1 MGLDS
6 LDDLVQLVLAR
17 ADEIDAGGTASASPF
32 YGLMDE
38 TVNEVWRDLITR
50 YPWLDVTKD
59 PPGSFVTT
67 DDVTTTT
74 LTIATAG
81 TAVSGTL
88 SAAPSTSI
96 TGRKIRPSGV
106 TWIARVTA
114 HTAGSTT
121 VTLDAVPATI
131 AAGTACVIFQ
141 DEYDLASDLGVFAS
155 GLWSQAGHFVR
166 LVSLETL
173 LAAYPDPPN
182 AGTTADLFARLT
194 RTRIRLSQYPNS
206 VRRYEY
212 PYLAELSDPSGTAT
226 LAIPPHLRPI
236 LAEGTLAL
244 LFQMK
249 GDRRQGEAATRYEA
263 GIERAIAYETRRRV
277 GYGQL
282 SQRTRDAGYGDQRRY
297 GA

>member
-1 MGLDS
+1 MGLDTF
-6 LDDLVQLVLAR
+6 DDLVQLVLTR
-17 ADEIDAGGTASASPF
+17 ADEISAGGSASASPF
-32 YGLMDE
+32 YGVMDE
-38 TVNEVWRDLITR
+38 TVAGAWRDLITR
-50 YPWLDVTKD
+50 YPWLDMTKD
-59 PPGSFVTT
+59 PPGAFVTT
-67 DDVTTTT
+67 DDITTTT

-88 SAAPSTSI
+88 SAAPSASI

-121 VTLDAVPATI
+121 VTLDAVPAAI

-141 DEYDLASDLGVFAS
+141 DEYDLASDLGAFAS
-155 GLWSQAGHFVR
+155 GLWDQAGHFVR
-166 LVSLETL
+166 LVGLETL
-173 LAAYPDPPN
+173 LAAYPAPR
-182 AGTTADLFARLT
+182 AGTTAEVFARLT
-194 RTRIRLSQYPNS
+194 KTRIRLSQYPNS

-212 PYLAELSDPSGTAT
+212 PYLAELADPSGAAT
-226 LAIPPHLRPI
+226 LAIPSHLRPI

-282 SQRTRDAGYGDQRRY
+282 SQRTREAGYGDQRRY